1 MAYRRLG
8 RHRTIYYRGRLFA
21 KPYHYQNDQEAAH
34 LWYHDHVLG
43 ITRLNVYMGLVGFYF
58 IRDANEDKLRAS
70 NVLPSYPY
78 EIPLALMDR
87 TFDQNGQLF
96 YPSED
101 PAERPIYPIPH
112 IYPNSSVT

>member
-1 MAYRRLG
+1 
-8 RHRTIYYRGRLFA
+8 
-21 KPYHYQNDQEAAH
+21 
-34 LWYHDHVLG
+34 
-43 ITRLNVYMGLVGFYF
+43 MGLVGFYF
-58 IRDANEDKLRAS
+58 IRDANEDRLRAT

-101 PAERPIYPIPH
+101 PAGPIYRIRR
-112 IYPNSSVT
+112 ICPNSSVT